1 MSPGAS
7 VIKATYNIDP
17 DTHASGTVFT
27 KHFQGPTPLVLTL
40 GRRIAKGAT
49 GYMTYRTGEWAL
61 ASWGLAPED
70 RQQFSSMSLGIRS
83 LNTKDNYQ
91 VELQAGVV
99 QSHLFADRTWT
110 VDESTRIRVGTKF
123 SSLTGMSASIGGDRR
138 ITEYTKLGLA
148 VELAL
153 SGGVAFN
160 VR

>member
-1 MSPGAS
+1 VNPGVS

-17 DTHASGTVFT
+17 DTHVSGTAFT
-27 KHFQGPTPLVLTL
+27 KHLQGPTPLVLTL

-61 ASWGLAPED
+61 GSWGLAPEN
-70 RQQFSSMSLGIRS
+70 RHQFSSMSLGVRS
-83 LNTKDNYQ
+83 LDTKDNYQ
-91 VELQAGVV
+91 VELQAGIV
-99 QSHLFADRTWT
+99 QSHLLADRTWT

-123 SSLTGMSASIGGDRR
+123 SSLAGMSASIGGDRR
-138 ITEYTKLGLA
+138 VTKHTKLGLA

-153 SGGVAFN
+153 TGGVAFN